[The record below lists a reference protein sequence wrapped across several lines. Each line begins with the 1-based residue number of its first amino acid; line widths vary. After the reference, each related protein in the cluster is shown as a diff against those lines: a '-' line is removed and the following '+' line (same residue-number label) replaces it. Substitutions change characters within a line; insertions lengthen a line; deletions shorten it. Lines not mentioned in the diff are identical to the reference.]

1 MNNYKIVTIRPSS
14 NNGVDWRNLFS
25 TIMNTT
31 IPGDRSSYKYITG
44 DNSFDNS
51 FEGYDVDSS
60 IDLVMGDNMPSFG
73 SSNEYDSAIK
83 SALSMLDSFKIPASA
98 TFNTVMNLATGMT
111 NLANAFQDEKNAN
124 EDKSGYYNNITAS
137 FNPWVTTVPSYKTGS
152 ANKDIS
158 YKFEFHMGQYGL
170 WDARKEVVNPII
182 NLMAPTLPRMLTHT
196 EMVTPFPNQYQII
209 KNIFKDF
216 FTKNQAKNQD
226 GSFFER
232 FGKNMLNFYNGFTY
246 DVSFGNLYTF
256 HNMLIKNCT
265 VNFSSDTDQYGNPI
279 YGSIELMMSNII
291 PPALAATDGALSL
304 NMKGGK

>member
-1 MNNYKIVTIRPSS
+1 MNDYKKVTIIKSS
-14 NNGVDWRNLFS
+14 NNNVDWRKLFS

-31 IPGDRSSYKYITG
+31 ITGDRSPYKYITDG
-44 DNSFDNS
+44 NYFK
-51 FEGYDVDSS
+51 EYDVKSS
-60 IDLVMGDNMPSFG
+60 IDLVMEDNMPSFG
-73 SSNEYDSAIK
+73 SANEYESAVK

-111 NLANAFQDEKNAN
+111 NLANAFLDEKNAN
-124 EDKSGYYNNITAS
+124 EDKSGYSNNITAS

-170 WDARKEVVNPII
+170 WDARQEVVNPII

-216 FTKNQAKNQD
+216 FTAEKNQD
-226 GSFFER
+226 ESFFER
-232 FGKNMLNFYNGFTY
+232 FGKNMLNFYNDFTY

-265 VNFSSDTDQYGNPI
+265 AVNFSSDTDQYGNPI